1 MPNANP
7 RIRRKQ
13 VQIRRI
19 RESRERV
26 DDSHSD
32 RPLPK
37 RIPKH
42 LAVHDQARRRALR
55 EEDTRPWRM
64 PPGSHEEDT
73 YPWRIPVVA
82 RIPVVK
88 PRSPDHPP
96 PSWERKNMFLNDF
109 DVAYYAEYYGEVEP
123 SDDDVSPPSPERTG
137 IWTRPSNPPS
147 SDSYYSSESDD
158 DSMSVCPSFW

>member
-1 MPNANP
+1 MPK
-7 RIRRKQ
+7 RRQ

-19 RESRERV
+19 RESRERD
-26 DDSHSD
+26 DDSHSA

-42 LAVHDQARRRALR
+42 LAAHDQAKRRALR

-64 PPGSHEEDT
+64 PPESHEEDT
-73 YPWRIPVVA
+73 YPWRIDA

-96 PSWERKNMFLNDF
+96 PSWERRNMFLNDF
-109 DVAYYAEYYGEVEP
+109 DVAYYAEYYCEVEP
-123 SDDDVSPPSPERTG
+123 SDDDVPPPPPELTG
-137 IWTRPSNPPS
+137 IWGRPPNPPS
-147 SDSYYSSESDD
+147 SDSSDESSDD
-158 DSMSVCPSFW
+158 GTSWWI